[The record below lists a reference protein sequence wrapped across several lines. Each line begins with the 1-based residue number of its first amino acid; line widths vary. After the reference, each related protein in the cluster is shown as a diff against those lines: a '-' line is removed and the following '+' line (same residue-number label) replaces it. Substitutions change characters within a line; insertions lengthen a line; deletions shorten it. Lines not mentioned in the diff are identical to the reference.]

1 MMFNFA
7 ITCLMPFIRGGHF
20 KLIAVINKNERF
32 SAFRPVGRHVT
43 ATPDS
48 TKTDD
53 KLSCDDDENDEINI
67 TDETNDND
75 AKEVTD
81 ELLPTI

>member
-1 MMFNFA
+1 
-7 ITCLMPFIRGGHF
+7 
-20 KLIAVINKNERF
+20 
-32 SAFRPVGRHVT
+32 VT

-81 ELLPTI
+81 ELLSTKSDDSSTVQQVGCSISPSHA

>member
-1 MMFNFA
+1 
-7 ITCLMPFIRGGHF
+7 
-20 KLIAVINKNERF
+20 
-32 SAFRPVGRHVT
+32 VT

-81 ELLPTI
+81 ELLPTKSDDSSTVQQVGHSSEEPDLPVKVR

>member
-1 MMFNFA
+1 MVA
-7 ITCLMPFIRGGHF
+7 ISSPEHSPSYCD
-20 KLIAVINKNERF
+20 KNERF

-67 TDETNDND
+67 TDETNDD
-75 AKEVTD
+75 HSISSIGA
-81 ELLPTI
+81 LLNKKVAIMLL